1 MRQAIALAIDRR
13 ALAQLVA
20 APGLPEERVTEAM
33 ATSAF
38 PSNTP
43 WGAAHPPLPTDTAA
57 AAAKLDAEGWVL
69 LDGDTVRTK
78 NGQPLSLNLVYY
90 TFRSDL
96 VT

>member
-1 MRQAIALAIDRR
+1 MRKAIALAIDRR
-13 ALAQLVA
+13 ALAQLVS

-43 WGAAHPPLPTDTAA
+43 WGASHPPLPTNTAE
-57 AAAKLDAEGWVL
+57 AAAKLDAAGWELV
-69 LDGDTVRTK
+69 GGVRT
-78 NGQPLSLNLVYY
+78 NSDGQELSLNLVYY

>member
-20 APGLPEERVTEAM
+20 APGLPEEKVTEAM

-43 WGAAHPPLPTDTAA
+43 WGAAHPPLPTNTVD
-57 AAAKLDAEGWVL
+57 AAAKLDAAGWPLVN
-69 LDGDTVRTK
+69 GVRTK
-78 NGQPLSLNLVYY
+78 NGLPLSLNLVYY